1 MILSLASVHGPAIWF
16 AILTN
21 DLRQSGPTDRN
32 LSLSHVELYIYPK
45 SMPPCCFQRKI
56 AKCGLTT
63 FLCNMIQ
70 HSLILSLSLFALEL
84 MLDFYR
90 FFLHHDRKQASYT
103 KCFPDWKIMSQHEFL
118 PKILLVQFAST
129 CRHTSIPQN
138 EGHNPVLFSLF
149 EISILTTWPPK
160 TSRKIDRKSMFFWWP
175 GTFIS
180 VGCILQTSFML
191 GICTCQMFDASRNA
205 NLFWAMFWC

>member
-32 LSLSHVELYIYPK
+32 LSLSHVELYPK

-138 EGHNPVLFSLF
+138 EGHNPVLF
-149 EISILTTWPPK
+149 
-160 TSRKIDRKSMFFWWP
+160 
-175 GTFIS
+175 
-180 VGCILQTSFML
+180 
-191 GICTCQMFDASRNA
+191 
-205 NLFWAMFWC
+205 NLFRNFHLDDLTSKNLPQNRPKIHVFLVARHLHIGRLYSAN